1 MQITCGCHHPV
12 ARDTFIV
19 GSSIEY
25 CGTLVKGTTVYSRS
39 SALSGARRKEE
50 NTYDG
55 HDGYDDGVD
64 AGRRAVLSGGAGGS
78 YLAPGALAEPTADT
92 ADIIYSTVTES

>member
-1 MQITCGCHHPV
+1 M
-12 ARDTFIV
+12 V

-39 SALSGARRKEE
+39 RGVTDSRRKEE

-55 HDGYDDGVD
+55 HDGYDDGAYGV
-64 AGRRAVLSGGAGGS
+64 RHSILPGGAGS
-78 YLAPGALAEPTADT
+78 SHLAPGALAEPEANATDARYT
-92 ADIIYSTVTES
+92 TTTVPVSKI